1 MVLENIL
8 KGNEEI
14 ILIGKSLLLVVIGI
28 LIGFIIKK
36 AVNKI
41 FSLFLKKIFSSDIRS
56 YETSKKI
63 ISILSE
69 ILQWI
74 IFIVFINYS
83 LVLLEFN
90 LLSNIFSVILTKIPQ
105 IIIFIIIISAG
116 IVLSKMISTI
126 ISKKKI
132 GKKEEISSIVEI
144 IIIVGFVLTALEYV
158 GVKATALLELYKAI
172 IYVIAIMV
180 AILIIRPEIFYK
192 SKEKLD
198 KN

>member
-1 MVLENIL
+1 
-8 KGNEEI
+8 
-14 ILIGKSLLLVVIGI
+14 
-28 LIGFIIKK
+28 
-36 AVNKI
+36 
-41 FSLFLKKIFSSDIRS
+41 
-56 YETSKKI
+56 
-63 ISILSE
+63 
-69 ILQWI
+69 
-74 IFIVFINYS
+74 
-83 LVLLEFN
+83 VLLEFN